1 MWKEVLDTVL
11 LIRNAKVYSPDF
23 LGVRDV
29 FVAGGKICC
38 IRERIDVEDCLPVE
52 VIDGKGCVLLPGF
65 IDNHVHILGGG
76 GEGGYRTRT
85 PELSLSTMIE
95 AGVTTVVGCIGTDGV
110 TRRMENLV
118 AKAKGL
124 KEEGVSCYIYTGS
137 YDVPVRTLLGDIRT
151 DMLIIE
157 EVIGVGEI
165 AVADHRSSLPTFE
178 ELSRILSDARVG
190 GMLSGKAGIVNVH
203 LGDGPQMLDLLE
215 EIKENTPLPI
225 YHFVPTH
232 MNRNPELFERGITY
246 AKNGGNVDFTT
257 SSFTAFT
264 DLGEIK
270 CSKSL
275 QRMLDAGVPV
285 ERMTF
290 SSDGQG
296 SLPVFNSAGEMT
308 GLQVGK
314 MNSLFEEVKD
324 AVVEEN
330 IPLETAI
337 RVITSNDADLLK
349 LPQKGRIRE
358 GNDADLVL
366 ADEYSLA
373 IRTVISLGQ
382 VMMRDGE
389 IVVKG
394 TFE

>member
-1 MWKEVLDTVL
+1 MKEVLDTVL

-38 IRERIDVEDCLPVE
+38 VRERIDVEDCLPVE

-124 KEEGVSCYIYTGS
+124 KEEGVSCFIYTGS

-151 DMLIIE
+151 DMLMIE

-178 ELSRILSDARVG
+178 ELARILSDARVG

-203 LGDGPQMLDLLE
+203 LGDGSQMLDLLE
-215 EIKENTPLPI
+215 EIKAKTPLPT

-275 QRMLDAGVPV
+275 RRMLDDGVPV

-296 SLPVFNSAGEMT
+296 SLPVFNNAGEMT

-314 MNSLFEEVKD
+314 MNSLFTEVKD
-324 AVVEEN
+324 AVMEEN
-330 IPLETAI
+330 IPLETAV

-366 ADEYSLA
+366 ADENSLA